1 MTDEV
6 SSFQDRFMVM
16 TGTQQDHGM
25 LSYNGKTY
33 KFKDLH
39 FGTSGVGV
47 HKLSVAGHAYHPD
60 KLLDFS

>member
-1 MTDEV
+1 
-6 SSFQDRFMVM
+6 MVM

-60 KLLDFS
+60 KLLDFSGIYL